1 MARTRDRA
9 RQEIRVG
16 KSSVFKTAT
25 YARLSVDSAVSESN
39 SITSQQML
47 MRDFIKGRD
56 EFFLVRE
63 YKDDGI
69 SGTRFDRQAFDS
81 LLGEVRKS
89 RKEPGD

>member
-81 LLGEVRKS
+81 LLGEVRKGIS
-89 RKEPGD
+89 TVLS